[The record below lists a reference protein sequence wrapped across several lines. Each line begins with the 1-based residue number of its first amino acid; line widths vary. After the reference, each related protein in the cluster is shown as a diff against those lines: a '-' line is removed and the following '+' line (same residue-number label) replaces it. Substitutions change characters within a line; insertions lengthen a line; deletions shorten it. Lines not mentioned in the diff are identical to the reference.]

1 MVRFHVLANYK
12 LVKPFSSLAL
22 AIMRNSDLRSICVGS
37 NGVDLTYWDS
47 GVPSCSKDYVTII
60 ALHGL
65 GFSGGTWYGN
75 RELQL

>member
-1 MVRFHVLANYK
+1 MH
-12 LVKPFSSLAL
+12 
-22 AIMRNSDLRSICVGS
+22 NSDLRSICVGS